1 MIQIFSGRFTK
12 AGRAVRPDPVV
23 DHIMSTAVEA
33 QMDPEEIEKRLHE
46 GLPMPDNRQDD
57 TAGFVTLMVP
67 SDDGPLG
74 DLPLDLTLNGVRYR
88 LPRNQM
94 ATIPKEIAA
103 LITHSADVKTQM
115 IPIAGRNEKIVAR
128 YDFDTGHHEGF
139 STVDQSRFRVHIE
152 RED

>member
-12 AGRAVRPDPVV
+12 LGRAVRPSPTV
-23 DHIMSTAVEA
+23 DHIMAMVQDDLS
-33 QMDPEEIEKRLHE
+33 PEEIETRLAE
-46 GLPMPDNRQDD
+46 GLPLPDNRVDD
-57 TAGFVTLMVP
+57 TQGFITLMVP

-74 DLPLDLTLNGVRYR
+74 DLPLDLTLNGVRYS

-103 LITHSADVKTQM
+103 LILHSSNIKT
-115 IPIAGRNEKIVAR
+115 PAPLTGRNERVKVR
-128 YDFDTGHHEGF
+128 YDFDTGRHEGMGIQ
-139 STVDQSRFRVHIE
+139 DQSRFKVHIE